1 MNRLFATWRSADAVD
16 LAEGDGLDLADL
28 LSRAQQ
34 GLAGIPELS
43 HAAHLV
49 AIALDDVLAWFDG
62 DVALRPVRSISSAG
76 SR

>member
-1 MNRLFATWRSADAVD
+1 MNRLFATWHSADAVD
-16 LAEGDGLDLADL
+16 LAEGDALDLAEA
-28 LSRAQQ
+28 LSRAHQ
-34 GLAGIPELS
+34 GLIAIPELS

-62 DVALRPVRSISSAG
+62 DVSLRPVRSISSAG